1 MIQGEVEQK
10 PEERRA
16 EERRVQTQD
25 LLKDLLTTREV
36 MIADRTGHLLPE
48 ALLIRDQAA
57 AAVQVAIWGL
67 PGHLQA
73 VAVDHQEEVPD
84 QVVVD
89 PEEAEVN
96 KTILITEYLK

>member
-36 MIADRTGHLLPE
+36 TIADRTGHLLPE
-48 ALLIRDQAA
+48 VLLIRDQAA

-67 PGHLQA
+67 PDHLQA
-73 VAVDHQEEVPD
+73 VAEDHPAEVPD
-84 QVVVD
+84 QEVED

-96 KTILITEYLK
+96 KTILIKEYL